1 MADLLVILIVVIA
14 AILGYKK
21 GLVHS
26 VFNFGHHIVSLVA
39 AILFYPVVTDWLSTT
54 TLQQKIY
61 ELVSGK
67 IGNGADVSQLPS
79 FMQEAVKSGT
89 QAMTDATA
97 TMLTQVFL
105 TIIAVLIVF
114 VGVKII
120 LWIVSLFV
128 KTVTKLPIIKGV
140 NKIGGFFFGI
150 LSGIIIAY
158 VALAIVSMFPGS
170 TIYSYVQLG
179 SLSKNMLDNNLI
191 LNLIFK

>member
-1 MADLLVILIVVIA
+1 MADIIILLIVIGA
-14 AILGYKK
+14 AMLGYKK

-39 AILFYPVVTDWLSTT
+39 AILFYPVVTDWLATT
-54 TLQQKIY
+54 SLQQKIY

-67 IGNGADVSQLPS
+67 MGGGTDVSQLPS

-89 QAMTDATA
+89 QAVTDATA

-120 LWIVSLFV
+120 LWVASFFV
-128 KTVTKLPIIKGV
+128 KSVTKLPVIKTF
-140 NKIGGFFFGI
+140 NKIGGFFFGV
-150 LSGIIIAY
+150 LSGIVITY
-158 VALAIVSMFPGS
+158 VILAIVSMFPGS
-170 TIYSYVQLG
+170 AVYNYAQLG
-179 SLSKNMLDNNLI
+179 SLSKSMLDNNMI
-191 LNLIFK
+191 LNLIF